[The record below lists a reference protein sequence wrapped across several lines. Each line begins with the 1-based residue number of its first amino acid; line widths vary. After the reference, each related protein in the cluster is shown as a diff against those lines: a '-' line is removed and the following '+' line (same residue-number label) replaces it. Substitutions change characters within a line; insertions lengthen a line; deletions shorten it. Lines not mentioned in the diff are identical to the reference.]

1 MSGNPTNQAQ
11 ATLGGWCA
19 YTSCYSGRGSK
30 ASAIESAVLRMRLLT
45 VPGPVNFQT
54 VGRSWLMSLQPRRA
68 ANAVQIQCPRSPFLF
83 SRCFLAKLDVSV
95 PRLADIPSMWIY
107 GEMFTAYVSSI
118 STEILLN

>member
-11 ATLGGWCA
+11 ATLGGWGA

-68 ANAVQIQCPRSPFLF
+68 ATQCKFSAHAARFLF

-95 PRLADIPSMWIY
+95 PRLADIPS
-107 GEMFTAYVSSI
+107 
-118 STEILLN
+118 